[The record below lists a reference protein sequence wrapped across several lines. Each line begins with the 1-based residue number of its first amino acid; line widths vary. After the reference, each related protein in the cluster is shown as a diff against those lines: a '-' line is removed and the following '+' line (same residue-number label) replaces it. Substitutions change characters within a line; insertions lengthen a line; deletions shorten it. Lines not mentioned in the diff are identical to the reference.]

1 MEKEHFDNFIREIS
15 FEVLG
20 PQLIKQAAT
29 VKVVTPELY
38 DKEGYPVDG
47 GLMDLRMGVVD
58 PGLRCRTCGGRI
70 KECPGHFGYMPL
82 ARPVLHALFIPHIY
96 SLLKSLC
103 KECGK
108 ILVTDT
114 KTGLFEENIKISEE
128 ESGFF
133 GRMEAISKIAN
144 EVKNV
149 QKCPHCGVKKEK
161 VSLEKPYAFLEGGRR
176 LNPVEIR
183 ARLEKISDDD
193 LPFFGLNA
201 KTARPEW
208 LVLTMFPVPPV
219 TVRPSITL
227 ESGEKS
233 EDDLTH
239 KISDIVRINQRLFE
253 NINAGAPEII
263 VEDLWDLLQ
272 YHVATFFDNSIA
284 QLPVARHRSG
294 AALKTFIDRIKT
306 KQGRIR
312 NNLLGKRVNFSSRT
326 VITPDPMIDPD
337 EVGVPFQVAL
347 KLTSPERVTDWNLE
361 YLKGFLKRGP
371 KEYPGANYLI
381 RPDGKKKKITD
392 ETKEALLEE
401 IQPGYIVERHL
412 VDGDIVIFN
421 RQPSLHKM
429 SMMAHRVRVLPGLT
443 FRINPCVCRPYNAD
457 FDGDEM
463 NLHVPQTEEAKQE
476 AETLMLIST
485 QMISPRYGLSIIG
498 AIQDAISGN
507 YILTKF
513 LKDIKRSEA
522 VDLLMDADVFDIKKL
537 PLKKTVSGKEI
548 FSVLI
553 PEDFE
558 YVGKTKDKEE
568 SQLVIENGKIVKGIM
583 DKANLGEGAG
593 LLLRAINKQYGA
605 EFALSFMGTVVRLGI
620 AVLMK
625 YGFSLYISDSEVPQ
639 EARESI
645 DRILKDAENSTF
657 DLIEQYKRN
666 ELEVFPGRT
675 LEETLERKIM
685 EKLNFARSEAESII
699 KENINRDNNPSLV
712 LALSGARGS
721 LLNLVQISAFVGQ
734 QALRGKR
741 IEKGFFRRPLSSFER
756 DDLGPDARG
765 FIRSGFKHGLKP
777 HEFFY
782 AAMTGRDS
790 LMDTALRTP
799 KSGYLYRRLSNSL
812 QDIYVKSDGT
822 VRASSGIVVQFAYGE
837 DGVDVSKSIGGNIDV
852 HSIVQKEISKGD

>member
-1 MEKEHFDNFIREIS
+1 MGKEFFDNFVREIS
-15 FEVLG
+15 FEVLS

-82 ARPVLHALFIPHIY
+82 ARPVLHVLFIPHIY
-96 SLLKSLC
+96 SLLRSSC

-108 ILVTDT
+108 VLITET
-114 KTGLFEENIKISEE
+114 QTENFEENLKLSEE
-128 ESGFF
+128 EAGFF
-133 GRMEAISKIAN
+133 GKMKAVAKLAD

-149 QKCPHCGVKKEK
+149 QKCPHCGAKKEK
-161 VSLEKPYAFLEGGRR
+161 ISLEKPYAFLEAGRR

-193 LPFFGLNA
+193 LAFFGLNP

-272 YHVATFFDNSIA
+272 YHAGTFFDNSIA

-294 AALKTFIDRIKT
+294 APLKTFIDRIKT

-347 KLTSPERVTDWNLE
+347 KLTSPERVTEWNLE
-361 YLKGFLKRGP
+361 YLKDFLKRGP
-371 KEYPGANYLI
+371 KEYPGANYLV
-381 RPDGKKKKITD
+381 RPDGKKKKVTD

-412 VDGDIVIFN
+412 IDGDIVIFN

-429 SMMAHRVRVLPGLT
+429 SMMAHKVRVLPGLT

-463 NLHVPQTEEAKQE
+463 NLHVPQTEEARQE

-513 LKDIKRSEA
+513 LKEVKRSEA
-522 VDLLMDADVFDIKKL
+522 VDLLMDADVFDIRKL
-537 PLKKTVSGKEI
+537 PLKKAVSGKEI

-553 PEDFE
+553 PDDFD
-558 YVGKTKDKEE
+558 YSGKTKDRQEPE
-568 SQLVIENGKIVKGIM
+568 LIIENGKIIKGVM

-605 EFALSFMGTVVRLGI
+605 DFALSFMGTVVRLGI

-639 EARESI
+639 DARVRI
-645 DRILKDAENSTF
+645 DKILKDAENATF
-657 DLIEQYKRN
+657 ELIEKYKNN
-666 ELEVFPGRT
+666 ELEAFPGRT

-685 EKLNFARSEAESII
+685 EKLNFARSEAEAVV
-699 KENINRDNNPSLV
+699 KENINKENNPSLV

-734 QALRGKR
+734 QALRGRR
-741 IEKGFFRRPLSSFER
+741 IEKGFFRRPLSSFGR

-765 FIRSGFKHGLKP
+765 FIRNGFKQGLRP

-837 DGVDVSKSIGGNIDV
+837 DGIDVAKSIGGTIDV
-852 HSIVQKEISKGD
+852 HSIVQKVLSKGD